1 MSITAKDLNRIRTT
15 AVEKKEKIATAKGT
29 LDEIN
34 RSLDEKVKEL
44 NDKYKID
51 VKSGD
56 SIDLSKIDTE
66 LDKMSE
72 EVKELYDKSTE
83 IIEKWDE

>member
-1 MSITAKDLNRIRTT
+1 MEITAKELSKIKAT

-34 RSLDEKVKEL
+34 RSLEEKIEEL
-44 NDKYKID
+44 NDKYKIN

-56 SIDLSKIDTE
+56 SIDLSKIDSE
-66 LDKMSE
+66 LDKMNK
-72 EVKELYDKSTE
+72 EVEELYNKSSD